1 VRPCARRWGR
11 IDGCARHKRFCQG
24 CEETKATVEIGFKTD
39 MGRSRKLNEDNLL
52 VDLELG
58 LFIVA
63 DGMGGHE
70 AGELASSIA
79 VLEIANHIRNQIG
92 QGKETNVVVEEA
104 IIKANAEIHRSGPTD
119 LDEAEMGTTVVLALI
134 TGNRALISHVG
145 DSRAYMIT
153 NGAMKQLTNDHTFV
167 ADWLREGSI
176 TVEEARTHDARH
188 GLYAALGVEDGIEPE
203 TAEWPWD
210 NCSSLLL
217 CSDGLTEMVP
227 EDQIE
232 AIVNCSDTPQQA
244 CDLLVE
250 AANEMG
256 GTDNISVII
265 VRQAEKR
272 LE

>member
-1 VRPCARRWGR
+1 
-11 IDGCARHKRFCQG
+11 
-24 CEETKATVEIGFKTD
+24 VEVGFKTD
-39 MGRSRKLNEDNLL
+39 LGRNRALNEDNLL
-52 VDLELG
+52 VDTELG

-63 DGMGGHE
+63 DGLGGHG

-79 VLEIANHIRNQIG
+79 VMEISNHIRNQIV
-92 QGKETNVVVEEA
+92 QGKETNVVIDEA
-104 IIKANAEIHRSGPTD
+104 IIKANAEIRKSGVD
-119 LDEAEMGTTVVLALI
+119 NIDYAEMGTTVVLALLR
-134 TGNRALISHVG
+134 GNRALISHVG

-203 TAEWPWD
+203 TLEWPWD
-210 NCSSLLL
+210 NCSCLLL

-265 VRQAEKR
+265 VRQADKHPE
-272 LE
+272 

>member
-1 VRPCARRWGR
+1 
-11 IDGCARHKRFCQG
+11 
-24 CEETKATVEIGFKTD
+24 VEVGFKTD
-39 MGRSRKLNEDNLL
+39 LGRNRALNEDNLL
-52 VDLELG
+52 VDAELG

-63 DGMGGHE
+63 DGLGGHG

-79 VLEIANHIRNQIG
+79 VMEISNHIRNQIVQG
-92 QGKETNVVVEEA
+92 QETNVVIDEA
-104 IIKANAEIHRSGPTD
+104 IIKANAEIRKSG
-119 LDEAEMGTTVVLALI
+119 LDNIDYAEMGTTVVLALLS
-134 TGNRALISHVG
+134 GNRALISHVG

-265 VRQAEKR
+265 VRQADKHPE
-272 LE
+272 